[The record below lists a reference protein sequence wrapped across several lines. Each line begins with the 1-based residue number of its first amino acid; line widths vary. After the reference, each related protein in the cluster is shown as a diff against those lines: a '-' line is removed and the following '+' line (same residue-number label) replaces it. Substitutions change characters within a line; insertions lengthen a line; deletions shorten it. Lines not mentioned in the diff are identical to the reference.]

1 MSNIRYIIEE
11 IHVTPR
17 ILPGNSILVS
27 SVNKSRKTWW
37 YSIWKFKTSFCK
49 TFIGF
54 DFSHLLTY
62 VLSVLIQVSLVYPM
76 TDYKRKHKL
85 FIVNSLVSNQTF
97 ICLL

>member
-1 MSNIRYIIEE
+1 MSNIRYIIDE

-17 ILPGNSILVS
+17 ILILYEYQVSTNPG
-27 SVNKSRKTWW
+27 KFCRW

-49 TFIGF
+49 AFIGF

-76 TDYKRKHKL
+76 TDYKRKQKL